1 VSRGK
6 TNRQEDDSRVLINK
20 EGEMKMCANMTD
32 FEKLVEAIQLKKAD
46 EEKLKKK
53 IKAMEEELKSY
64 MKKRQKEE
72 LLSKVT
78 GLTVSYKAVETPKF
92 NKDMFIKANGEED
105 YQKYLVAGKSMR
117 LNYLKPKKA

>member
-1 VSRGK
+1 
-6 TNRQEDDSRVLINK
+6 
-20 EGEMKMCANMTD
+20 MTD

-72 LLSKVT
+72 LLSKIT

-92 NKDMFIKANGEED
+92 NKDMFIKANSEED
-105 YQKYLVAGKSMR
+105 YQKYLVVGKSMR

>member
-1 VSRGK
+1 
-6 TNRQEDDSRVLINK
+6 
-20 EGEMKMCANMTD
+20 MCANMTD

-72 LLSKVT
+72 LLSKIT

-92 NKDMFIKANGEED
+92 NKDMFIKANSEED
-105 YQKYLVAGKSMR
+105 YQKYLVVGKSMR

>member
-1 VSRGK
+1 
-6 TNRQEDDSRVLINK
+6 
-20 EGEMKMCANMTD
+20 MCANMTD

-53 IKAMEEELKSY
+53 IKTMEEELKSY

-92 NKDMFIKANGEED
+92 NKDMFIKANSEED
-105 YQKYLVAGKSMR
+105 YQKYLVTGKSMR